1 MDQSSKKKSHNKQF
15 NLQIHL
21 IMLIQLRELNM
32 SITSLYLYFASE
44 TLESHL
50 PLSLYG
56 RVKSG
61 LLSLTSF
68 YPLWK

>member
-1 MDQSSKKKSHNKQF
+1 
-15 NLQIHL
+15 
-21 IMLIQLRELNM
+21 MLIQLRELNM
-32 SITSLYLYFASE
+32 SITSLDLYFASE

-61 LLSLTSF
+61 LLSLISF